1 MTHSA
6 ATASLAETPTPLS
19 DNQLAWLSRT
29 YDRVLQPIWV
39 HDLAARCVYRNRL
52 ARSAG
57 WSGAARLVFEII
69 DHHGRTIGHL
79 ATLRS

>member
-29 YDRVLQPIWV
+29 YERVSQPIWV
-39 HDLAARCVYRNRL
+39 HDLTNRCIYRNRP

-57 WSGAARLVFEII
+57 RHSAARLVFEII
-69 DHHGRTIGHL
+69 DHNGRTIGHL